1 MGKFLL
7 LKQKPFSNLI
17 HLGLKL
23 NRKIKGFTTDYNY
36 SKKENPSL
44 TLEEVEKYN
53 HHRKMGANKNICMAT
68 KVNMHFC
75 VDGRVMACCYNK
87 SHSIGN
93 IREQTLH
100 DIWFG
105 KEKADFDKLVNDDYN
120 LESGCYG
127 CKLKIKS
134 GDYASVVAQ
143 NYDFHSTKIKEYPTR
158 MEFELHNTCNLEC
171 VMCNGDFSSSIRTNR
186 ENRPSLPFV
195 YDDSFLDQ
203 LDEFIPHLQ
212 YADFIGGEPTLITF
226 YYKIWEKIIEKNPGC
241 LIHIQTNATTLKPR
255 FKEQLRKGNFEVG
268 LSIDCLNET
277 LAKKIRKN
285 IIWENF
291 SENLQYYLDEYK
303 KNVLKLTLNFCPM
316 PANIDEVIPMVRFCN
331 QHRIPIFFCTV
342 LSPYECSFL
351 CLNDTTLLQ
360 YIGKLEA
367 HDLTSDDYYSKNNLK
382 QLEDF
387 IHLLKNYVQIKQ
399 QQKVQ
404 AASLL
409 QGDITSLLMAY
420 NILMNEKIIHPEKE
434 NICAQL
440 THYIDQKTQTFEPS
454 VRQEMIIENYLYLA
468 FIEPILVE
476 DKDNYLHLAKH
487 HINGFIQHE
496 SNKNIPVDI

>member
-36 SKKENPSL
+36 SAKENPSL

-53 HHRKMGANKNICMAT
+53 QHRKMGANKNICMAT

-87 SHSIGN
+87 SHSLGN
-93 IREQTLH
+93 IREQSLH

-105 KEKADFDKLVNDDYN
+105 TEKTNFDRLVNVDYH

-226 YYKIWEKIIEKNPGC
+226 YYKIWEKIIEKNPSC
-241 LIHIQTNATTLKPR
+241 LIHIQTNATTLKSR
-255 FKEQLRKGNFEVG
+255 FKEQLKKGNFEVG
-268 LSIDCLNET
+268 LSIDCLNEA

-291 SENLQYYLDEYK
+291 SENLKYYLEEYK
-303 KNVLKLTLNFCPM
+303 NNVLKLTLNFCPM
-316 PANIDEVIPMVRFCN
+316 PVNIEEVIPMVRFCN
-331 QHRIPIFFCTV
+331 ENRIPIFFCTV

-351 CLNDTTLLQ
+351 SCEERELSQ
-360 YIGKLEA
+360 YIVMLEQ
-367 HDLTSDDYYSKNNLK
+367 HPLSGNDYYSKNNLQ
-382 QLEDF
+382 QLQNF
-387 IHLLKNYVQIKQ
+387 ILLLKNYVQIKQ
-399 QQKVQ
+399 TQRIRSV
-404 AASLL
+404 ALNEGSTDSLL
-409 QGDITSLLMAY
+409 AQYHTLMVEKINGSRLNLILNGVTNGLIFVYKNSNITVVCILWLQLRICH
-420 NILMNEKIIHPEKE
+420 ILMFICGEKFKSFH
-434 NICAQL
+434 
-440 THYIDQKTQTFEPS
+440 
-454 VRQEMIIENYLYLA
+454 V
-468 FIEPILVE
+468 
-476 DKDNYLHLAKH
+476 
-487 HINGFIQHE
+487 
-496 SNKNIPVDI
+496 